1 MAGRR
6 HGRLPGGIAAVLA
19 AALLAGCGASTTPVP
34 TPALTPVA
42 TQAATPAPALGPTPE
57 STALGPTPEPTAIP
71 TPEPTPTPT
80 PELMPSPTPELMRSP
95 TPNLPDAL
103 ILTPEGLAGAKL
115 GDEPGTA
122 IGAIAAVLGSP
133 SLDGDWQDSF
143 STYGTCPGTQIRPVG
158 WGPLLFLFTDGTSA
172 FAKAPRPHLFE
183 IRYSDLYTGEA
194 HTTLPIPVTTQLG
207 ITLGSTKADIK
218 AAYGANVEFEP
229 GNEALAPVFHVGPF
243 GPGGIYGF
251 LDETN
256 DAATVFELGS
266 GQLCGE

>member
-6 HGRLPGGIAAVLA
+6 HGRLFGGMSVVLA
-19 AALLAGCGASTTPVP
+19 AALLVGCGANATPVP

-42 TQAATPAPALGPTPE
+42 TPAPTPAPTATPTLEPTPT
-57 STALGPTPEPTAIP
+57 S
-71 TPEPTPTPT
+71 TPEPTPSLTA
-80 PELMPSPTPELMRSP
+80 S
-95 TPNLPDAL
+95 LPDAL

-122 IGAIAAVLGSP
+122 IDAISAVLGPP
-133 SLDGDWQDSF
+133 SLDDDWQDSF
-143 STYGTCPGTQIRPVG
+143 STYGTCPGPQIRPVG

-172 FAKAPRPHLFE
+172 FAKTARPHLFE

-218 AAYGANVEFEP
+218 AAYGANVTFEVET
-229 GNEALAPVFHVGPF
+229 EAFAPAFHVGPL

-256 DAATVFELGS
+256 DAATVFELGT
-266 GQLCGE
+266 GEPCGE